1 MDDDEIIESESFLEN
16 QNAESVNDESEIV
29 DQPTVKE
36 MQEALNKSHP
46 FGIKIWKP
54 ALYPKHRSIDTKTYQ
69 ALHSIPGQRSSQFTA
84 GNIFWA
90 LLFGWWIALV
100 YILTSIL
107 LFAPIWILGITGS
120 GLLKCFGFERGKMVE
135 EMEIFGEYMKV
146 LMNLSGYILWPFNK
160 FVARV
165 ITGDAIP
172 DIYSEMPPAEIP
184 LMADNNYNQDDI
196 QIEVDQQVPSSS
208 TLAGPGRIRRDDYL
222 NNQSHFDSEE
232 SWSEESSRNEH
243 DSLLASLRHML
254 KKTYTRG
261 FTRFYFS
268 LVAWIILTPLHILV
282 SGVCYFLILPIPM
295 GKTSYYLLRHLY
307 RHPLKLVAKHCDSF
321 SENSNLHHFG
331 EGYTAESS
339 VSLQPPEDHLSAS
352 GRPKSYYY
360 WSQETALT
368 TKTPAINQEN
378 EGNSLNILPP
388 IIATPSLSSTRN
400 YVNSSHK
407 EYQIVLCIYHA
418 MGIEYFKYTIG
429 GINIIFI
436 NLLSMIVFTLVDFYI
451 IGPQNGYTG
460 IADKMIIFF
469 AGLLSTVPLAFFIGM
484 AVSSIT
490 AETGSVAV
498 GSVINATFGSIIE
511 IILYA
516 FGLMEG
522 KEELVQ
528 GAMIGSFL
536 VGLLALPG
544 VSMFSGGIKRTEQR
558 FNIKS
563 ASVTSTML
571 LVSVVGVFTPT
582 LFQNIHG
589 TYEFICKSCPVKETG
604 QSCKEC
610 RIYQPHP
617 TEDPIYKSSTRPLMY
632 ICAVILL
639 LTYAVGLWFTLRTH
653 AAHIYPEKKKK
664 TPRLPTIELEA
675 TLVSPHPESSQPERS
690 SHPQRRKIG
699 RTKSVVSNTST
710 NPSIRKRRNHL
721 SKLKTTPLNTS
732 HHAPSTPVDN
742 SSESSSDDEGHGHGN
757 PGWDLA
763 KSAGILLGC
772 TVAYSLIAEV
782 LIDSLDE
789 ILEILPLS
797 EKTLGLTIFAIVP
810 TVTEFYNAIAFAVG
824 GNIVL
829 SLEIGSAYAIQAA
842 LLQIPALVGFS
853 ALWNSYGRPLIDTP
867 IPGKYIQGAFQLAAV
882 PFTKTD
888 ESASKV
894 NYQFTSEF
902 TLVFPR
908 WEFYTILFSVF
919 LLTYVY
925 LEGKSNYFKG
935 ALLLL
940 TYIILIVAFFFE
952 PDISGSSIPYTVMA
966 M

>member
-1 MDDDEIIESESFLEN
+1 MEDEENMETESFIEN
-16 QNAESVNDESEIV
+16 PNAESLNEESEIA
-29 DQPTVKE
+29 DQPRVKE

-54 ALYPKHRSIDTKTYQ
+54 ALYPKHRSIDTKSYQ
-69 ALHSIPGQRSSQFTA
+69 ALHSIPGQRSSQFTP
-84 GNIFWA
+84 GNLCWT

-100 YILTSIL
+100 YI
-107 LFAPIWILGITGS
+107 ITGIS
-120 GLLKCFGFERGKMVE
+120 FFLPVWIVGLAGSTLLKCIGIESGKTLK
-135 EMEIFGEYMKV
+135 EMESFGEYMHV
-146 LMNLSGYILWPFNK
+146 MFNLSGYLFWPFNK

-165 ITGDAIP
+165 IVGDNIP
-172 DIYSEMPPAEIP
+172 DIYAEMPPSQIP
-184 LMADNNYNQDDI
+184 LLSDSNYNQDDI
-196 QIEVDQQVPSSS
+196 QIEVDQQIPSSS
-208 TLAGPGRIRRDDYL
+208 TFTAAPGRIRRDDYL
-222 NNQSHFDSEE
+222 QSQSNLDSEE
-232 SWSEESSRNEH
+232 SWSVDSIRNEKSSTTARIIH
-243 DSLLASLRHML
+243 SL
-254 KKTYTRG
+254 KTSYNRG
-261 FTRFYFS
+261 FARFYFS
-268 LVAWIILTPLHILV
+268 LVAWGLLTPLHLLV
-282 SGVCYFLILPIPM
+282 GGACYFLIVPIPM

-307 RHPLKLVAKHCDSF
+307 RHPLKLVAKHCDGF
-321 SENSNLHHFG
+321 SEYSNLHLS
-331 EGYTAESS
+331 EAQ
-339 VSLQPPEDHLSAS
+339 SLDNRHPNPQEDNVA
-352 GRPKSYYY
+352 GNTRPKSYYY
-360 WSQETALT
+360 WSQETALH
-368 TKTPAINQEN
+368 TKQPAISQSDEN
-378 EGNSLNILPP
+378 SQLNILPP

-400 YVNSSHK
+400 FSNPTHK

-418 MGIEYFKYTIG
+418 MGLEYFKYTIG

-460 IADKMIIFF
+460 IADKMVIFF
-469 AGLLSTVPLAFFIGM
+469 AGLLSTIPLAFFIGM

-522 KEELVQ
+522 REELVQ

-571 LVSVVGVFTPT
+571 LVAVVGVFTPT

-589 TYEFICKSCPVKETG
+589 TYEFICKSCPASDKG
-604 QSCKEC
+604 HSCKDC

-617 TEDPIYKSSTRPLMY
+617 TADPIYKSSTRPLMY

-639 LTYAVGLWFTLRTH
+639 LTYAIGLWFTLRTH

-664 TPRLPTIELEA
+664 HIRLPTVELEA
-675 TLVSPHPESSQPERS
+675 TLVSPEP
-690 SHPQRRKIG
+690 SHPDKIVNQLRSKKPS
-699 RTKSVVSNTST
+699 RTKSVASNSST
-710 NPSIRKRRNHL
+710 NPSIRKRKTHL
-721 SKLKTTPLNTS
+721 SKLKTTPLSSVQQT
-732 HHAPSTPVDN
+732 PSTPVDN
-742 SSESSSDDEGHGHGN
+742 SSDSSSEGDGHGHGS

-789 ILEILPLS
+789 ILEILPMS

-810 TVTEFYNAIAFAVG
+810 TVTEFYNAIAFAAG

-829 SLEIGSAYAIQAA
+829 SLEIGSAYAIQVA

-853 ALWNSYGRPLIDTP
+853 ALWNTYGRALAETDK
-867 IPGKYIQGAFQLAAV
+867 PGKYIAGALQLAAL
-882 PFTKTD
+882 PFTTSD
-888 ESASKV
+888 ETAERVK
-894 NYQFTSEF
+894 NQFNSDF

-919 LLTYVY
+919 LR
-925 LEGKSNYFKG
+925 K
-935 ALLLL
+935 
-940 TYIILIVAFFFE
+940 
-952 PDISGSSIPYTVMA
+952 
-966 M
+966 

>member
-1 MDDDEIIESESFLEN
+1 MDEEDNLETESLLEN
-16 QNAESVNDESEIV
+16 QNIELPNEESEIV

-100 YILTSIL
+100 YVLVSIILFS
-107 LFAPIWILGITGS
+107 PVWGLGMVGS
-120 GLLKCFGFERGKMVE
+120 ALCKCFKAENHKMVK
-135 EMEIFGEYMKV
+135 EMRLYGEYMKV
-146 LMNLSGYILWPFNK
+146 LINLSGYILWPFNK

-165 ITGDAIP
+165 IAGDSIP
-172 DIYSEMPPAEIP
+172 DIYAEIPPAQIP
-184 LMADNNYNQDDI
+184 LMADNNYSQDDI
-196 QIEVDQQVPSSS
+196 HIEVDNQVPSSS
-208 TLAGPGRIRRDDYL
+208 TFSAPGRIRRDDYL
-222 NNQSHFDSEE
+222 NNQSHHNSEE
-232 SWSEESSRNEH
+232 SWSD
-243 DSLLASLRHML
+243 DSLQNEPNSYLDRINRRV
-254 KKTYTRG
+254 KKVYSQG
-261 FTRFYFS
+261 FARFYFS
-268 LVAWIILTPLHILV
+268 TIAWIILTPLHVLV
-282 SGVCYFLILPIPM
+282 SGICYFLIIPIPM

-331 EGYTAESS
+331 ESHPMENG
-339 VSLQPPEDHLSAS
+339 LGHPPQEDHLSSA

-360 WSQETALT
+360 WSQDTALT
-368 TKTPAINQEN
+368 TKTPSISQADDNN
-378 EGNSLNILPP
+378 NLNILPP

-400 YVNSSHK
+400 YFSASHK

-418 MGIEYFKYTIG
+418 MGLEYFKYTVG

-451 IGPQNGYTG
+451 IGPNNGYTG
-460 IADKMIIFF
+460 IADKLVIFF
-469 AGLLSTVPLAFFIGM
+469 AGLLSTIPLAFFIGM

-589 TYEFICKSCPVKETG
+589 TYEFMCKSCPIKERG

-653 AAHIYPEKKKK
+653 ATHIYPEKKKK
-664 TPRLPTIELEA
+664 PSRLPTIELEA
-675 TLVSPHPESSQPERS
+675 TLVSPHAEHSQSENTTRQQRKKPPRS
-690 SHPQRRKIG
+690 
-699 RTKSVVSNTST
+699 KSVVSNSST
-710 NPSIRKRRNHL
+710 NPSVRKRRNHL
-721 SKLKTTPLNTS
+721 SKLKSTPLNTIHQS
-732 HHAPSTPVDN
+732 PSAPVDH
-742 SSESSSDDEGHGHGN
+742 SSESSSEDEGHGHGS

-810 TVTEFYNAIAFAVG
+810 TVTEFYNAIAFAVN

-829 SLEIGSAYAIQAA
+829 SLEIGSAYAIQVA

-853 ALWNSYGRPLIDTP
+853 ALWNSYGRPLIETP
-867 IPGKYIQGAFQLAAV
+867 VPGKYIQGAFQLAAV
-882 PFTKTD
+882 PFTKLD
-888 ESASKV
+888 ETASKT
-894 NYQFTSEF
+894 NYQFNSDF

-908 WEFYTILFSVF
+908 WEFYTIIFSVF

-940 TYIILIVAFFFE
+940 TYVILIVAFFFE
-952 PDISGSSIPYTVMA
+952 PDISGSSIPYTVMTV
-966 M
+966 